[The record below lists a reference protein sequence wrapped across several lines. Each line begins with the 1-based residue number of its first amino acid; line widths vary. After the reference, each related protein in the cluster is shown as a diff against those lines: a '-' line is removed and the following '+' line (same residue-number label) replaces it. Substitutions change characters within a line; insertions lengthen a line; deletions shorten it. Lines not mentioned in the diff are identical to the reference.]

1 MDRIL
6 IVDCFQGFYNST
18 YHEEKV
24 HAINEVVHNDPVKSV
39 GVALEAPVHGV
50 AAARTPVL
58 SWGGALRLVW
68 REDLQIQGLKS
79 GENIDVVTGK
89 ILEISFRL
97 DPAENK

>member
-1 MDRIL
+1 MSGML
-6 IVDCFQGFYNST
+6 
-18 YHEEKV
+18 YHEEEV
-24 HAINEVVHNDPVKSV
+24 HAVNEVVHNDPVESV
-39 GVALEAPVHGV
+39 GVALEAPVDGV
-50 AAARTPVL
+50 AAACTPVL

-79 GENIDVVTGK
+79 GKNIDVVTEK

>member
-1 MDRIL
+1 M
-6 IVDCFQGFYNST
+6 Q
-18 YHEEKV
+18 
-24 HAINEVVHNDPVKSV
+24 SV
-39 GVALEAPVHGV
+39 GVPLEAPVYGV

-58 SWGGALRLVW
+58 SWGRALRLVW

-79 GENIDVVTGK
+79 GENIDVVTEK